1 MERSIANLVQLLFA
15 AIIIVLVVG
24 LTFD

>member
-15 AIIIVLVVG
+15 GIIIVLVVG